1 MLPPLAMSTAPSARQ
16 TTAPIALQVAEKIEQ
31 PRAADNDELQQMTRL
46 AAMRPLRPIG
56 AGATRTDK
64 PSRPQS
70 AHHNEARSSFSS
82 VETGASTWNDADTV
96 GIAWAVTG
104 IGAPV
109 TSGIAVPIGAH

>member
-1 MLPPLAMSTAPSARQ
+1 
-16 TTAPIALQVAEKIEQ
+16 
-31 PRAADNDELQQMTRL
+31 
-46 AAMRPLRPIG
+46 MRPLRPIG

-64 PSRPQS
+64 PSKPQS
-70 AHHNEARSSFSS
+70 AHHKEARSSFSS

-109 TSGIAVPIGAH
+109 TSGIAVPIGAHWAAHRIGRPATGTGTTARETRARAA